1 VVGRERLKFLVIS
14 KIEGMKERGG
24 SFLTEEEKI
33 GGEETRAEGERD
45 RRLERANPRPP
56 AGAPRGKHQYL
67 DTLA

>member
-1 VVGRERLKFLVIS
+1 
-14 KIEGMKERGG
+14 MKERGG

-56 AGAPRGKHQYL
+56 VGAPRGKHQYL